1 MHWRT
6 QCHTKWPSVQHS
18 SGIEP
23 KLPYSLLLT
32 FTTNLA
38 LSHWF
43 ISIAQKKLYI
53 TLQISS
59 PATDFLHRT
68 VVLGFFKMN
77 IKAGQEKREFLNA
90 NLLSIHLIAINIY
103 WSWNI
108 CTSCI
113 GLQGF
118 LVCRLRVLQIPCPS
132 WSDTCTGSLT
142 LSSQTDQWPVRVAS
156 WPRLQTNQ
164 WALPSVASSS
174 KLDNVIA
181 LLTSQ
186 AASRAAVD
194 DCCKRRLW

>member
-113 GLQGF
+113 GLLSVQAPRSPDPLSILVWHVHREFDSVLPDWSVTCQGSQ
-118 LVCRLRVLQIPCPS
+118 LTKA
-132 WSDTCTGSLT
+132 SD
-142 LSSQTDQWPVRVAS
+142 
-156 WPRLQTNQ
+156 
-164 WALPSVASSS
+164 
-174 KLDNVIA
+174 
-181 LLTSQ
+181 
-186 AASRAAVD
+186 
-194 DCCKRRLW
+194 